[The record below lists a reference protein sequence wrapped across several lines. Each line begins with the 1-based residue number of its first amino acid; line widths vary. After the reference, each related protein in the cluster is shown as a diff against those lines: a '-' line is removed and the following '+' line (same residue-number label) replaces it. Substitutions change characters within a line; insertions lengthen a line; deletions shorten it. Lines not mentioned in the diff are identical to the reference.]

1 MADRID
7 QATALT
13 KGLPRFMLSAARRAS
28 LVARLGKVGVKGVGK
43 SLADGVLEVYFGYKP
58 IMSDIDA
65 CAETL
70 SKEFDPETVD
80 ASAKRRD
87 TRQTSLVFTGSKFWK
102 DEEWWYKVK
111 CGCEA
116 QITNPNL
123 ALAQSLG
130 LVNPFATAWELMP
143 WSFVVDYF
151 INVNQFVNCL
161 TDEYGVALSKPF
173 TRETM
178 WSFSL
183 YRDQTINVVT
193 KAITGG
199 YDTGIWYRAARAS
212 TTLPSV
218 RLGVRQ
224 FSLGKDLSRLVT
236 SSALLLQA
244 LTRR

>member
-1 MADRID
+1 
-7 QATALT
+7 
-13 KGLPRFMLSAARRAS
+13 
-28 LVARLGKVGVKGVGK
+28 
-43 SLADGVLEVYFGYKP
+43 
-58 IMSDIDA
+58 
-65 CAETL
+65 
-70 SKEFDPETVD
+70 
-80 ASAKRRD
+80 
-87 TRQTSLVFTGSKFWK
+87 
-102 DEEWWYKVK
+102 
-111 CGCEA
+111 
-116 QITNPNL
+116 
-123 ALAQSLG
+123 
-130 LVNPFATAWELMP
+130 
-143 WSFVVDYF
+143 VVDYF